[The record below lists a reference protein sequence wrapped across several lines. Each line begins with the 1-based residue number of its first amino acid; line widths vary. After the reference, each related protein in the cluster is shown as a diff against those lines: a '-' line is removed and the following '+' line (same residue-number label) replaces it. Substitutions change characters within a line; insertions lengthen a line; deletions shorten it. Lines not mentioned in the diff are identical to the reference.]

1 MGERLKLATL
11 GAGYFSQFHYRAWA
25 RLPVDLV
32 AICDRD
38 PTRADQQKRA
48 FPTAQIHTD
57 IESMLE
63 RGDVDLLD
71 IIGPPESH
79 LPAIEAAAARG
90 IHVICQKPFCGG
102 YQAARRATAIA
113 RNAGIKLIVH
123 ENFRFQ
129 PWYSVVH
136 DMLADGQLGKT
147 YGATFRLR
155 PGDGQ
160 GPDAYLGRQPYFR
173 TMDRFMVHE
182 TGVHYVDVF
191 RYLLGEITAVTARL
205 RRINPV
211 IAGEDSGLVI
221 MEMQQGSTALLDGNR
236 LSDHAATNRR
246 RTLGEMSVET
256 EGGVIDVTGDGAVFL
271 RRHDENER
279 RSVDFVWQ
287 DIDFG
292 GDCVYRTQA
301 AALAALT
308 GGGPMVNSAEDYLVN
323 LRVEEA
329 IYASHAQGRRVLID
343 EPGLD
348 ID

>member
-1 MGERLKLATL
+1 MVERLRLATL

-38 PTRADQQKRA
+38 TARAARQATA
-48 FPTAQIHTD
+48 FPQARVYAD
-57 IESMLE
+57 LEAMLD

-90 IHVICQKPFCGG
+90 IDVICQKPFCGSIK
-102 YQAARRATAIA
+102 AARRATDLAQQT
-113 RNAGIKLIVH
+113 GIRLIVH

-129 PWYSVVH
+129 PWYGAVH
-136 DMLADGQLGKT
+136 DLLADGDLGEV

-182 TGVHYVDVF
+182 TGIHYVDIF
-191 RYLLGEITAVTARL
+191 RYLLGEVSAVTARL
-205 RRINPV
+205 RRINPA
-211 IAGEDSGLVI
+211 IAGEDAGLVI
-221 MEMQQGSTALLDGNR
+221 LEMERGATALLDGNR
-236 LSDHAATNRR
+236 LSDHAATDRR
-246 RTLGEMSVET
+246 RTLGEMTIET
-256 EGGVIDVTGDGAVFL
+256 AGGVIDITGDGAVLL
-271 RRHDENER
+271 RRHDENQR
-279 RSVDFVWQ
+279 RPIEFSWQ

-301 AALAALT
+301 AALSALT
-308 GGGPMVNSAEDYLVN
+308 GQGPVVNSAADYLAN
-323 LRVEEA
+323 LRVEAA
-329 IYASHAQGRRVLID
+329 IYISHAQGRRVLID
-343 EPGLD
+343 EPGLNTD
-348 ID
+348 